1 MKIAI
6 DAMGGDRAPQAPVQG
21 TLAAARE
28 LSTTEFLLVGRE
40 RDILAEAR
48 ELPHNVRIVAAAG
61 VIAANAEPVRSV
73 RRQTDSSLVVCT
85 ALVRDG
91 LADGMVSAGNT
102 GAFMVAGLLIVGRM
116 EGILRPALAT
126 VLPTFAGRG
135 ALLLDA
141 GANTDSS
148 AQHLLQWAAM
158 GQAYM
163 RLTEGLA
170 KPRVGLLN
178 IGAEAGKG
186 NELCKAAYPLL
197 QDACPDFV
205 GNVEARDLLQGVC
218 DVIVCDGFV
227 GNVLVKFY
235 EGVGLGLLDSL
246 KKMFLATPVTKLA
259 ALALKGGLRTFRTR
273 FDYAEYGGG
282 PFLGVRGVLVKA
294 HGSSNARAF
303 EMALRQAHR
312 MQSAGLAGALEE
324 SLRT

>member
-6 DAMGGDRAPQAPVQG
+6 DAMGGDHAPQAPVQG
-21 TLAAARE
+21 ALAAARE
-28 LSTTEFLLVGRE
+28 LSATEFLLVGRE
-40 RDILAEAR
+40 QDILAEAR
-48 ELPHNVRIVAAAG
+48 ELPHNVRIVAAAD
-61 VIAANAEPVRSV
+61 VIAANAEPVKSV
-73 RRQTDSSLVVCT
+73 RRQKDSSLVVCT
-85 ALVRDG
+85 SLVRDG

-102 GAFMVAGLLIVGRM
+102 GAFMVAGLLVVGRM
-116 EGILRPALAT
+116 EGIERPALAA

-148 AQHLLQWAAM
+148 AQHLLQWATM

-163 RLTEGLA
+163 RLTEGIEN
-170 KPRVGLLN
+170 PRVGLLN

-197 QDACPDFV
+197 QDACPGFV
-205 GNVEARDLLQGVC
+205 GNVEARDLLRGVC

-235 EGVGLGLLDSL
+235 EGAGLGLLQSL
-246 KKMFLATPVTKLA
+246 KQMLLASPVTKLA
-259 ALALKGGLRTFRTR
+259 ALTLKGGLRTFRSR

-312 MQSAGLAGALEE
+312 MQSAGLVGALEE
-324 SLRT
+324 YLRN